1 LNEGDFFHVS
11 AGWSYIITLFFIDTS
26 LNVIKT
32 IQHIY
37 SLLEPGGVWINL
49 GPLLWPSSGVA
60 LELSL
65 DEVVQAIELVGFN
78 LLSASESGECIQMV
92 ECEYTSDSEAMMRWL
107 YRAAFW
113 AARKPA
119 CLN

>member
-1 LNEGDFFHVS
+1 M
-11 AGWSYIITLFFIDTS
+11 
-26 LNVIKT
+26 
-32 IQHIY
+32 
-37 SLLEPGGVWINL
+37 
-49 GPLLWPSSGVA
+49 A
-60 LELSL
+60 LELNL

-78 LLSASESGECIQMV
+78 LLPMNESEECIQMV